1 MTALVSLALALIV
14 LLPLVE
20 QVTEIVLVV
29 EVPVQPVGRVHVNV
43 YGEVPPVAVAV
54 QVKATFTIAL
64 PQLTVTTTGCPP
76 TVTDAEPLWVTALV
90 SLAALLIE

>member
-29 EVPVQPVGRVHVNV
+29 EVPVHPVGRVHVNV
-43 YGEVPPVAVAV
+43 
-54 QVKATFTIAL
+54 
-64 PQLTVTTTGCPP
+64 
-76 TVTDAEPLWVTALV
+76 
-90 SLAALLIE
+90 